1 MNLMEK
7 DSFLKRIIDIA
18 LASLL
23 LLITLPIQL
32 FFIAIIYLQS
42 RDNPIYT
49 QMRGLTLSKHTFKIY
64 KLRTLRKSH
73 QHFNSHNIYHKEE
86 YKDSV
91 LPIGKFLRKTGLD
104 ELPQLI
110 NILKGEMTFIGPRPL
125 SFEDLKIMKEEENH
139 FYKRRN
145 RLNSK
150 PGISGLWQLYG
161 NRNRGS
167 ENLIHYDEY
176 YEKNKSLKLD
186 LTLMLFTIP
195 IVFFG
200 NHSDAIVNKSIYYNI
215 NKFLINQNNLI
226 NKYKISSLTNLIN

>member
-1 MNLMEK
+1 
-7 DSFLKRIIDIA
+7 
-18 LASLL
+18 
-23 LLITLPIQL
+23 
-32 FFIAIIYLQS
+32 
-42 RDNPIYT
+42 
-49 QMRGLTLSKHTFKIY
+49 MRGLSLNKHKFKIY
-64 KLRTLRKSH
+64 KLRTLKKSH
-73 QHFNSHNIYHKEE
+73 HYYNSNNIYYKEE

-125 SFEDLKIMKEEENH
+125 SFEDLLIMKNEEEH
-139 FYKRRN
+139 YYERRSK
-145 RLNSK
+145 LCSK

-186 LTLMLFTIP
+186 ITLLLLTIP
-195 IVFFG
+195 IIFFG
-200 NHSDAIVNKSIYYNI
+200 NHSDAIVSKSISPTNI
-215 NKFLINQNNLI
+215 YEYINDKNNIIETLNKKSLQHFIN
-226 NKYKISSLTNLIN
+226 